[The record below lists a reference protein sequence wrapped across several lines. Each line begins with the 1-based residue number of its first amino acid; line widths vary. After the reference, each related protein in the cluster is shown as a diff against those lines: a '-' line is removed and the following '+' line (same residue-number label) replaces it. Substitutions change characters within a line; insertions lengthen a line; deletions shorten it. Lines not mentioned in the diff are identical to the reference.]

1 MSGTYFILFTQSK
14 IFKWQ
19 NALMTLTGWLIHAFN
34 KTPSKLQE
42 NQKYF
47 IMVILRQANKQHIG
61 TSKI

>member
-1 MSGTYFILFTQSK
+1 
-14 IFKWQ
+14 
-19 NALMTLTGWLIHAFN
+19 MTLTGWLIHAFN